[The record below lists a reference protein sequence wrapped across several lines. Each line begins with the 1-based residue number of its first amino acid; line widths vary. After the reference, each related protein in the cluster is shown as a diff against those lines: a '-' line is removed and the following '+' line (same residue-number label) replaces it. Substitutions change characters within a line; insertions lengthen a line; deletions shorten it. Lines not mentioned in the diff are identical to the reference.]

1 MKQVV
6 LGIHERQEE
15 EDYQGN
21 QQPIS
26 FRLFQHFLLTICIYK
41 QYMYMYIVSTQ
52 EFFLHIYLMF
62 NRYTFGFSVY
72 IVIIIDS
79 ILIIIRQ
86 NSLIMCNDYLTEMI
100 ASLNRVMPV
109 NTNRERRVRYQHPK
123 GAPDADLI
131 FGSKQVTICCNIQ
144 QCLKGYFDSMN
155 ETFTDFVSEKK
166 IEICVTMCCYIKK
179 LNACTQF
186 CKCRDNKGVFYVQRK
201 R

>member
-21 QQPIS
+21 QQPNS

-72 IVIIIDS
+72 IDINMYS

-131 FGSKQVTICCNIQ
+131 FGSK
-144 QCLKGYFDSMN
+144 
-155 ETFTDFVSEKK
+155 
-166 IEICVTMCCYIKK
+166 
-179 LNACTQF
+179 
-186 CKCRDNKGVFYVQRK
+186 
-201 R
+201 

>member
-21 QQPIS
+21 QQPNS

-131 FGSKQVTICCNIQ
+131 FGSK
-144 QCLKGYFDSMN
+144 
-155 ETFTDFVSEKK
+155 
-166 IEICVTMCCYIKK
+166 
-179 LNACTQF
+179 
-186 CKCRDNKGVFYVQRK
+186 
-201 R
+201 

>member
-1 MKQVV
+1 
-6 LGIHERQEE
+6 
-15 EDYQGN
+15 
-21 QQPIS
+21 
-26 FRLFQHFLLTICIYK
+26 
-41 QYMYMYIVSTQ
+41 MYIVSTQ

-131 FGSKQVTICCNIQ
+131 FGSK
-144 QCLKGYFDSMN
+144 
-155 ETFTDFVSEKK
+155 
-166 IEICVTMCCYIKK
+166 
-179 LNACTQF
+179 
-186 CKCRDNKGVFYVQRK
+186 
-201 R
+201 

>member
-21 QQPIS
+21 QQPNS

-86 NSLIMCNDYLTEMI
+86 NSLIMCNDYCLTEMI

-131 FGSKQVTICCNIQ
+131 FGSK
-144 QCLKGYFDSMN
+144 
-155 ETFTDFVSEKK
+155 
-166 IEICVTMCCYIKK
+166 
-179 LNACTQF
+179 
-186 CKCRDNKGVFYVQRK
+186 
-201 R
+201 

>member
-21 QQPIS
+21 QQPNS

-72 IVIIIDS
+72 IVIIVDS

-131 FGSKQVTICCNIQ
+131 FGSK
-144 QCLKGYFDSMN
+144 
-155 ETFTDFVSEKK
+155 
-166 IEICVTMCCYIKK
+166 
-179 LNACTQF
+179 
-186 CKCRDNKGVFYVQRK
+186 
-201 R
+201 